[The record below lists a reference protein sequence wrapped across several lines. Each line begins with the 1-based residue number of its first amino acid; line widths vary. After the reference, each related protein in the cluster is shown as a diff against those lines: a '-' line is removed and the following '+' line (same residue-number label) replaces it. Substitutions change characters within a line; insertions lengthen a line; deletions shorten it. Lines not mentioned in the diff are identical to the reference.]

1 MTNKILKS
9 APHPTLFL
17 SQANDMKQSQ
27 WSLTGSHPTRM
38 QIVPTHSVLHASRQ
52 HVGMIRSSVAV
63 HQATVMIIMHNKR

>member
-27 WSLTGSHPTRM
+27 
-38 QIVPTHSVLHASRQ
+38 
-52 HVGMIRSSVAV
+52 
-63 HQATVMIIMHNKR
+63 